1 MATISEILREATDG
15 QIDESVL
22 SEIENAFN
30 VRLEEKTKI
39 HVDKALMEQDE
50 LYSTKLEEL
59 LEALDSDHSKK
70 LKKVVE
76 AVDSDRANKLK
87 AVIAKYETIL
97 TEDASE
103 FKESLIGSI
112 SEYLDAFLAE
122 SIPSEEIAEAVKNKK
137 AVAVLENLR
146 KHLAID
152 SALQKESIKDAVAD
166 GKQQINEASQK
177 LESALEEKAKIES
190 ELSSIKASQFL
201 AEKTQG
207 LDERTSKYIT
217 KMLSSKPLEYIEEN
231 FDYTLKLF
239 NKKEESRLEGLKEEA
254 LTETVKVDRVVEEK
268 VEQPQ
273 SPYMTELQKY

>member
-50 LYSTKLEEL
+50 LYSNKLEEL

-76 AVDSDRANKLK
+76 AVDNDRTNKLK
-87 AVIAKYETIL
+87 AVIAKYESIL

-112 SEYLDAFLAE
+112 SDYLDAFLAE
-122 SIPSEEIAEAVKNKK
+122 SIPAEDIAEAVKNKK

-166 GKQQINEASQK
+166 GKNQINEASQK
-177 LESALEEKAKIES
+177 LESALEEKAKVES
-190 ELSSIKASQFL
+190 ELNSLKASQFL
-201 AEKTQG
+201 AEKTEG
-207 LDERTSKYIT
+207 LDERTSKYIK
-217 KMLSSKPLEYIEEN
+217 KMLSTKPLEYIEEN

-273 SPYMTELQKY
+273 SPYMSELSKY